1 MTDQGH
7 ISLQLSE
14 VQPAGNFARRLRL
27 RPAHTVQLV
36 TETLGDID
44 WQIRETEA
52 RYRNLLDS
60 QDDVIL
66 RLDRASRITFVN
78 AAVALRFGTSGHGL
92 IGQPFAPSI
101 VSGSRPAP
109 LAAHSSIRHQRF
121 ALELETVAGPRWF
134 DFEEHVVAAA
144 DGAFETQ
151 LVGRDVTEQRR
162 QAADLADARDQAE
175 AANRAKSRFLA
186 AMSHEIRTPM
196 NGILGMG
203 GLLRDTELS
212 ADQRTFVSAVD
223 RSARTLL
230 ALIDEI
236 LDFSKIEAGKLTL
249 DTRTFNLEDSVQS
262 VVELLAP
269 KAAEKGIELAWA
281 IDPALP
287 ELVIGDE
294 VRVRQIVTNL
304 IGNAVKFTKKGGVLV
319 TVRGAS
325 RPQPNIAQ
333 TGMIMCVEIAVADT
347 GIGIAPETFKTLFSE
362 FEQGDRHVQ
371 HQHGGTGLGLAI
383 SRRLARAMGG
393 DITATSVPGHGSCFT
408 AALELTRVRAARP
421 IRKPNDEIDGI
432 HVLLVGTGARESA
445 ALQLTFEGAHL
456 PVETVSVAMAPAALA
471 SAAHNGLPFTVIV
484 IDGRVGATVAR
495 DLLTHARAGAASF
508 PIRALATFD
517 ANQRSAYDAF
527 HAAGFNGYLMRPVR
541 PSSLLSLALGSARPK
556 TPFAEGDPEQIA
568 SPAAP
573 KKRLLVLL
581 AEDNEINALVA
592 RRMLENSDCIVTHV
606 TTGMDAVAAVLRASE
621 SHGTPFD
628 LVLMDMHMP
637 VMDGLDATRALRAAF
652 AHAPDTAPRIVALT
666 ANAFAE
672 DRARCLT
679 AGMDDYIA
687 KPFERREFEELL
699 TRLRTR

>member
-1 MTDQGH
+1 MAMQVSSSFDQSG
-7 ISLQLSE
+7 LL
-14 VQPAGNFARRLRL
+14 VRRLRL
-27 RPAHTVQLV
+27 RPMRTVQHAV
-36 TETLGDID
+36 ETLGDIN

-60 QDDVIL
+60 QDDIIL
-66 RLDRASRITFVN
+66 RLDSAGLITFVN
-78 AAVALRFGTSGHGL
+78 AAVAVCFGAGGHGQT
-92 IGQPFAPSI
+92 GQAFSPRI
-101 VSGSRPAP
+101 ISGARPAP
-109 LAAHSSIRHQRF
+109 LTANHTLRHQRF
-121 ALELETVAGPRWF
+121 ALEIETVTGPRWF
-134 DFEEHVVAAA
+134 DFEEHVVAAS
-144 DGAFETQ
+144 DGTFETQ

-162 QAADLADARDQAE
+162 QAADLAEARDQAE

-203 GLLRDTELS
+203 GLLKETDLS
-212 ADQRTFVSAVD
+212 PDQRTFVAAVD

-249 DTRTFNLEDSVQS
+249 DARTFNLEDCVQS

-269 KAAEKGIELAWA
+269 KASEKNIELAWA

-294 VRVRQIVTNL
+294 LRVRQIVTNL
-304 IGNAVKFTKKGGVLV
+304 IGNAVKFTEHGGVLV
-319 TVRGAS
+319 TVRGAPITS
-325 RPQPNIAQ
+325 AKTTLAGSALR
-333 TGMIMCVEIAVADT
+333 VEIAIADT
-347 GIGIAPETFKTLFSE
+347 GIGIMPDAFQNLFSE
-362 FEQGDRHVQ
+362 FEQGDPHIQ

-393 DITATSVPGHGSCFT
+393 DITARSVPGQGSCFT
-408 AALELTRVRAARP
+408 AVLDVTRVRAGRP
-421 IRKPNDEIDGI
+421 IRKPHDDVDGI
-432 HVLLVGTGARESA
+432 HVLLIGTGPHESA

-456 PVETVSVAMAPAALA
+456 PVETVSVTQAPAALA
-471 SAAHNGLPFTVIV
+471 SAAANGLPFTVII
-484 IDGRVGATVAR
+484 IDGRTGIVPASDVLA
-495 DLLTHARAGAASF
+495 HARAAA
-508 PIRALATFD
+508 PNAQIRALATFD
-517 ANQRSAYDAF
+517 TNHRSAYDAF
-527 HAAGFNGYLMRPVR
+527 HDAGYSGYLMRPVR
-541 PSSLLSLALGSARPK
+541 PSTLLAQALGSARPRQ
-556 TPFAEGDPEQIA
+556 PVIA
-568 SPAAP
+568 ADRTHATSDAP
-573 KKRLLVLL
+573 RKQLSVLL

-592 RRMLENSDCIVTHV
+592 RRMLEKSGCAVMHV
-606 TTGMDAVAAVLRASE
+606 TTGQDAVAAVMRAHESE
-621 SHGTPFD
+621 RGGFD

-652 AHAPDTAPRIVALT
+652 AHAPRTAPHIVALT

-672 DRARCLT
+672 DRTRCLS

-699 TRLRTR
+699 ARLRQR